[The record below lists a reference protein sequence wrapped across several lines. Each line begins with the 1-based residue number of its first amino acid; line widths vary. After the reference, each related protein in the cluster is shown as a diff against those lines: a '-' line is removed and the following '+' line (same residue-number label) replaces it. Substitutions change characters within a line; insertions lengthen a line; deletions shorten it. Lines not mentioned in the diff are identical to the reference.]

1 MIKGGIF
8 FVLLFFS
15 ASLKASQLNSI
26 DASLLQLALASAE
39 LPPQASLDL
48 ANQTIIICDEEFTN
62 QTYGKI
68 LLECI
73 ARALKLKPT
82 TQAIVIAQELAKLI
96 LDAPTSLQVLY
107 TLTQL
112 TQATTNMHVPH
123 QTMLTPSE
131 KDKDIDC
138 YANQAVLSV
147 SAALAPF
154 LQQERKKM
162 LFFWFSIS
170 ISVAIGITFAA
181 STYHYIKQQNET
193 LAATQIQLKQT
204 QITIDQLSTQI
215 TDDNLANTI
224 QIKKNESI
232 QQSLTQQQAIQESL
246 AQQQAIL
253 QERIEKVNNN
263 SHLAI
268 TEVQKHSIEGM
279 RLIKQKLEG
288 QQLFFD
294 QCLASIDRVI
304 EGTEDDAP
312 EAIAEKITFTDIASW
327 IDNARDIAQLL
338 PALQTTHQI
347 STALGRHRLP
357 TR

>member
-39 LPPQASLDL
+39 LPSQASLDL

-112 TQATTNMHVPH
+112 TQATTNMHIPQ
-123 QTMLTPSE
+123 QTMLTPPE

-154 LQQERKKM
+154 LQQKRKKM

-170 ISVAIGITFAA
+170 ISVAIGITLAA
-181 STYHYIKQQNET
+181 RTYHYIKHQNET
-193 LAATQIQLKQT
+193 LAATKIQLKQT
-204 QITIDQLSTQI
+204 QITIDELSTQI
-215 TDDNLANTI
+215 TDDNLVNTI
-224 QIKKNESI
+224 QIKQNE
-232 QQSLTQQQAIQESL
+232 LIQESL
-246 AQQQAIL
+246 TQQQAIL
-253 QERIEKVNNN
+253 QERIEQVNNN
-263 SHLAI
+263 SRAAI
-268 TEVQKHSIEGM
+268 TEVQNHSIEGM
-279 RLIKQKLEG
+279 RLIKQKLED

-312 EAIAEKITFTDIASW
+312 EAIVEKITFTDIASW

-347 STALGRHRLP
+347 STALGRDKLP

>member
-39 LPPQASLDL
+39 LPSQASLDL

-112 TQATTNMHVPH
+112 TQATTNMHIPQ
-123 QTMLTPSE
+123 QTMLTPPE

-147 SAALAPF
+147 SGALAPF

-162 LFFWFSIS
+162 LCFWFSIS
-170 ISVAIGITFAA
+170 ISVAIGITLAA
-181 STYHYIKQQNET
+181 STYHYIKHQNET
-193 LAATQIQLKQT
+193 LAATKIQLKQT
-204 QITIDQLSTQI
+204 QITIDELSTQI
-215 TDDNLANTI
+215 TDDNLVNTI
-224 QIKKNESI
+224 QIKQNE
-232 QQSLTQQQAIQESL
+232 LIQESL
-246 AQQQAIL
+246 TQQQAIL
-253 QERIEKVNNN
+253 QERIEQVNNN
-263 SHLAI
+263 SRAAI
-268 TEVQKHSIEGM
+268 TEVQNHSIEGM
-279 RLIKQKLEG
+279 RLIKQKLED

-312 EAIAEKITFTDIASW
+312 EAIVEKITFTDIASW

-347 STALGRHRLP
+347 STALGRDKLP